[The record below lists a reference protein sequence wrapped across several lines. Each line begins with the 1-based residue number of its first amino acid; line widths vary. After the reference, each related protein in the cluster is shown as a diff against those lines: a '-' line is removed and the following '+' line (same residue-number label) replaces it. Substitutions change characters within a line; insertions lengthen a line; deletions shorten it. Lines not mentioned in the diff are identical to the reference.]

1 VSTTSAAG
9 GDDTTDDDSD
19 ASLGLA
25 PPPDLRAEWA
35 SVLPA
40 AAALPNPR
48 PATAPAAMA
57 RQHATPVAKP
67 AWMDEGDAGASS
79 AKAVTAKP
87 KSASIWCD
95 CRRCV
100 APPPGHAAEA
110 VVPSWVGA
118 HIRRN
123 EDDLSDE
130 DEPATADA
138 QRPRVCEAAAESEPF
153 FIRAAKPSE
162 AVAGAKAATK
172 PKATRIMIEEVAAE
186 TDAVQLERPP
196 VAAAVPTAQTGAKA
210 EPSELHRFVFRG
222 CALPALRL
230 QAHALATCACTHA
243 TVEDPS
249 RLMLMPPQQ
258 AIGCAC
264 NSRRKP
270 CSVQLAVRLGSDRWA
285 VDAGEFV
292 PMAKFG
298 GARKGYVFKAG
309 ELGLGYYV
317 DRAHVGDAER
327 PTDEA
332 KEVSVSTNE
341 EEEEERRLLDE
352 SLGFGG
358 AGQAGGLSDVCS
370 LLDSAHTAALA
381 SAGSGGLLL
390 DNMDELD

>member
-1 VSTTSAAG
+1 
-9 GDDTTDDDSD
+9 
-19 ASLGLA
+19 
-25 PPPDLRAEWA
+25 
-35 SVLPA
+35 
-40 AAALPNPR
+40 
-48 PATAPAAMA
+48 M
-57 RQHATPVAKP
+57 
-67 AWMDEGDAGASS
+67 
-79 AKAVTAKP
+79 
-87 KSASIWCD
+87 
-95 CRRCV
+95 
-100 APPPGHAAEA
+100 
-110 VVPSWVGA
+110 
-118 HIRRN
+118 
-123 EDDLSDE
+123 SDE